1 MAIERISV
9 PAARKE
15 AGLTQSDLA
24 LSCGVSVSTIANW
37 EKGVTEPTIS
47 QAKKIAEV
55 VGVDLDDLSF
65 LPSVTV

>member
-1 MAIERISV
+1 MAIDRISV

-15 AGLTQSDLA
+15 ANLTQADLA
-24 LSCGVSVSTIANW
+24 LSCGVSVATVANW
-37 EKGVTEPTIS
+37 EKGKTEPTIS

-65 LPSVTV
+65 LPSITV